1 MWIRTCCYSLRA
13 QLLCIRYVDTDK
25 PGAESLVR
33 NGFVIESDDA
43 VASPDEIMRIIENQP
58 DSSEKQTR
66 AGTRYLNGFYDQA
79 ANDEKRLTTFERRC
93 S

>member
-33 NGFVIESDDA
+33 NGFVIEFDDA

-58 DSSEKQTR
+58 DSSEKQTKD
-66 AGTRYLNGFYDQA
+66 GTRYLNGFYGQA

>member
-58 DSSEKQTR
+58 DSSENEVT
-66 AGTRYLNGFYDQA
+66 A
-79 ANDEKRLTTFERRC
+79 
-93 S
+93 